1 MRGSIQPSTTL
12 HGFRGS
18 PPLDRRATT
27 FDVRCVVLVD
37 EAGMVG
43 TRKLG
48 RLLDHADAA
57 GAKVVLVGDPRQLP
71 ELDAGGLLAALAER
85 LPGVQLTENGR
96 QRDAWE
102 RQALRHLRDGD
113 IDTVIGSYRDHDR
126 ITLGDNAE
134 DTRARLVADWWG
146 TRLAGDDVVMLAGR
160 RSDVDDLNRRARTR
174 LEPTGDLHGP
184 TLLIT
189 AHPSKRVTR

>member
-1 MRGSIQPSTTL
+1 M
-12 HGFRGS
+12 
-18 PPLDRRATT
+18 
-27 FDVRCVVLVD
+27 
-37 EAGMVG
+37 
-43 TRKLG
+43 
-48 RLLDHADAA
+48 
-57 GAKVVLVGDPRQLP
+57 VLVGDPRQLP

-85 LPGVQLTENGR
+85 LPGVQLTENRR

-113 IDTVIGSYRDHDR
+113 IDTAIGSYRDHGR

-174 LEPTGDLHGP
+174 LEPTGDLQGP
-184 TLLIT
+184 DPPHRRHPFQAGDEVMTLRNDRRLAVRNGGRGT
-189 AHPSKRVTR
+189 SPRRPDPCNVTVALRTGETVVCRPTTSLPDISLTPTP